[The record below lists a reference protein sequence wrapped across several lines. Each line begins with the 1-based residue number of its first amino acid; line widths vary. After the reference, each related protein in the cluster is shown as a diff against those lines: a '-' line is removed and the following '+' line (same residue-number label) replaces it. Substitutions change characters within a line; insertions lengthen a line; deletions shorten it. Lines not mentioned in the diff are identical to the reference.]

1 MCYNISVWGGL
12 IMKKKDLDKL
22 LRNVYRFKTLNDHKR
37 NTVMMALEE
46 FRESDPL
53 YYNKNV
59 GKLCTLFGPVDMAIK
74 HLNAAK
80 ELDEKSPSIFY
91 MTLHCP

>member
-53 YYNKNV
+53 Y
-59 GKLCTLFGPVDMAIK
+59 
-74 HLNAAK
+74 
-80 ELDEKSPSIFY
+80 
-91 MTLHCP
+91 